1 MPKANRVMIIG
12 LDGATWTVIDPW
24 IKDGTLPNL
33 ARLRREGSWG
43 NLLST
48 IPPITAAAW
57 STFMTGKKPGKHGVF
72 HFIKLFD
79 ENNSSN
85 GKPELVSARSIKSS
99 TLWDILGHHERCVAL
114 INIPLTYPPRPVNG
128 VMITGLLTPSSAKIF
143 TYPPELS
150 KEITD
155 YKIDLDRFID
165 KKPFQ
170 DDFNDEITAPTL
182 TLVEEYR
189 EMTEKRLRVTRSLM
203 EREPWDFF
211 MVVFTSPDRMGH
223 YLWPFHRSPQP
234 DDSLEV
240 QQLCQAV
247 RDYYIR
253 LDQVVGELADQAGED
268 VTVIVISD
276 HGMGPV
282 PGKQLHCNNW
292 LQQHGWLRAGSNG
305 TYITSPDS
313 WLKRLGLPRDKV
325 GRMVRRIPGLVG
337 NKWVRKAASS
347 RATTVDVHQSK
358 AYGVP
363 IFFNIMGIR
372 INLEGAEKE
381 ALRREI
387 MQKLPEITDPET
399 GQRVI
404 QQIYRGEEYYYG
416 PYADNT
422 PDIIAIIA
430 PEYGCNY
437 HLSQYSSFVTKRQV
451 VSGPAKH
458 RVEGIFIARGAN
470 IVSQPGALPNLNIED
485 VAPTVL
491 HLMGLFVPTD
501 LDGRVLT
508 EVLAPDFLKTQ
519 PVRQGEP
526 IGLWPDE
533 AQATF
538 SDEVMSNEDEELI
551 RGRLQALGYFE

>member
-1 MPKANRVMIIG
+1 MPNANRVMIIG

-33 ARLRREGSWG
+33 ARLRQAGSWG

-72 HFIKLFD
+72 HFVKLFED
-79 ENNSSN
+79 NHSTN
-85 GKPELVSARSIKSS
+85 GKHELVSARSIKSS
-99 TLWDILGHHERCVAL
+99 ALWDILGHHGRRVAL

-128 VMITGLLTPSSAKIF
+128 VMITGLLTPSKAKVF

-165 KKPFQ
+165 KTPFQ
-170 DDFNDEITAPTL
+170 DDLDGEITAPTL
-182 TLVEEYR
+182 TLVQEYR
-189 EMTEKRLRVTRSLM
+189 QMTEQRLRVTRSIM
-203 EREPWDFF
+203 KQEPWDFF

-234 DDSLEV
+234 GDSPEV

-247 RDYYIR
+247 RNYYIR
-253 LDQVVGELADQAGED
+253 LDEVVGELADQAGQD
-268 VTVIVISD
+268 TTVIIMSD

-292 LQQHGWLRAGSNG
+292 LQQRGWLRASANG
-305 TYITSPDS
+305 THLTSPDS

-325 GRMVRRIPGLVG
+325 GRMVRRIPGLSR
-337 NKWVRKAASS
+337 NRLVRKAANS
-347 RATTVDVHQSK
+347 RAATVDMAQSQ

-372 INLEGAEKE
+372 INAEGAEKE

-399 GQRVI
+399 GQQVV
-404 QQIYRGEEYYYG
+404 QQVYRGEEYYYG
-416 PYADNT
+416 PYAANT

-437 HLSQYSSFVTKRQV
+437 HLSHYSSFVTKRQV

-470 IVSQPGALPNLNIED
+470 IISQPGALPNLNIED

-491 HLMGLFVPTD
+491 QLLGLPIPTD

-508 EVLAPDFLKTQ
+508 EVLTPDFLQAQ
-519 PVRQGEP
+519 PIEQAEP
-526 IGLWPDE
+526 TGFWPEE
-533 AQATF
+533 AQAIF
-538 SDEVMSNEDEELI
+538 SNEVMSSDDEAL
-551 RGRLQALGYFE
+551 LQDHLRALGYFE